1 MEYSPY
7 LKPMRPDALTRR
19 PAAQARFDA
28 PKVKLVPVEKPV
40 DPEELRAPIFAPSP
54 VRSAPTDDEL
64 DQLLNSFFE
73 AEEEEDPADDS
84 GDAVPTSQMPVPVCV
99 PLFEEPRKHWW
110 QRR

>member
-1 MEYSPY
+1 MEHSPY

-19 PAAQARFDA
+19 PVQQAQFDT
-28 PKVKLVPVEKPV
+28 PKVKLVPMAKPS
-40 DPEELRAPIFAPSP
+40 DSGELRAPVFAPVP

-73 AEEEEDPADDS
+73 SEEEEDVPDDS

-99 PLFEEPRKHWW
+99 PLFEEPKKHWW
-110 QRR
+110 QKR